1 MVYCT
6 FDENTHGH
14 VHTHTHAAQEASE
27 RDTEPY
33 AVWSKKA
40 GKESEIEKEGE
51 RGTGER
57 ERGRESACKS
67 EHVSAR
73 ESERKSKS
81 EVARMRESEGD
92 RVSKETE
99 TCQGR
104 RVCPDNKRT
113 GNCA

>member
-27 RDTEPY
+27 RDTEPC

-51 RGTGER
+51 GETG
-57 ERGRESACKS
+57 ESACKS
-67 EHVSAR
+67 EHASAR
-73 ESERKSKS
+73 ESDRESKS

-92 RVSKETE
+92 RVSQETE